1 MEATASS
8 YLSSAPSLEA
18 YKEASHPLNQLSCLE
33 IERAAAVCRAHALAH
48 HDLGCLRFNT
58 IMLSE
63 PLKHELLAFQ
73 AGRGPL
79 PARQAQ
85 CVIILPQR
93 KYAVEAIV
101 RLGKSAAKDAM
112 MEWNEI
118 HNAQPMLT
126 PCDAELAE
134 QIVRKDPGMAKLL
147 CERYG
152 ITNMNLVAVDGWA
165 VHGEPTEVHH
175 RRLVQGIMYL
185 KLSPEDNEYSH
196 PIDVVPLIDINT
208 HEIVHLDMHAQPSP
222 IPLAPHNFHRDLQ
235 PVPVRDTLKPLDIV
249 QPEGPSFEVDGTHVK
264 WQNWD
269 FRIGFNAREG
279 LTLHNVGFM
288 DGGRLRPILHRISLV
303 EMAVPY
309 GQPNSPYNRKCA
321 FDIGEYGF
329 GLCANSLELGCD
341 CLGHIRYFD
350 AILNNA
356 AGQGVV
362 RRKAVCM
369 HEEDAGT
376 MWKHFDARTNHAEV
390 RRARRLV
397 ISQISTFSNYE
408 YLLYIYLYQ
417 DGSITYELKLT
428 GILSTSITPPG
439 LQAQQVQPAGGPPG
453 AGHRAPALLQLQ
465 DRPRRRRRERG
476 QGPARQRGESRA
488 PRSPRA
494 CVAPGV
500 VRCARRGPSLRAVEA
515 TLTPS
520 MENPALNGFY
530 MGETVLRS
538 TDEAQRHHNFSTP
551 HASGSECRSHG
562 CGLWRSAAD
571 GGRIKNPFSINPVT
585 QLPVAYKL
593 IPAPSPRMMAL
604 PGSLVAARALFAT
617 KHLWVTPFHNN
628 QKYPA
633 GEHIVQSEKC
643 KGLGEWTKENLPLT
657 DGADPEF
664 PVMPVEVTSF
674 RLMPAGFFSQNPTLD
689 LPYERSV
696 TSREQVGNTAAGVVS
711 ACCMAKL

>member
-428 GILSTSITPPG
+428 GILSTSITPLGSKPSKYS
-439 LQAQQVQPAGGPPG
+439 LLVAPQVQATVHQHFFSCRIDPAVDDVNGG
-453 AGHRAPALLQLQ
+453 RDLLVS
-465 DRPRRRRRERG
+465 E
-476 QGPARQRGESRA
+476 
-488 PRSPRA
+488 
-494 CVAPGV
+494 
-500 VRCARRGPSLRAVEA
+500 VEA

-538 TDEAQRHHNFSTP
+538 TDEAQRHHNFDT
-551 HASGSECRSHG
+551 ARF
-562 CGLWRSAAD
+562 WK
-571 GGRIKNPFSINPVT
+571 IKNPFSINPVT

-657 DGADPEF
+657 DGADPVLWYSFGVTHAPRVEEF